1 MVAFGW
7 IQTRTIINLDS
18 ENLRTVL
25 DRVNDDP
32 NLRNKNKITQTCPHC
47 WSGNYNEANKM
58 NTPSTMRL
66 KKYSKIQDPCL
77 HPFVQVSHGKFQHS
91 ISFQGFFGA
100 NIYIYIFKKHIYIY
114 LHIWFLVCGSNSG
127 CLGDIPKQIRCGPP
141 WFAKDAERIIWSRSS
156 CGHCGLFCARNDA
169 GRPGLVRSVTCLMM
183 WGWRYWHQ
191 VFFWEDE
198 CLSMVASL

>member
-1 MVAFGW
+1 MKQTKWTPRLPWGW
-7 IQTRTIINLDS
+7 R
-18 ENLRTVL
+18 
-25 DRVNDDP
+25 
-32 NLRNKNKITQTCPHC
+32 
-47 WSGNYNEANKM
+47 
-58 NTPSTMRL
+58 NTPRF
-66 KKYSKIQDPCL
+66 KIHVYILLSRFPMEN
-77 HPFVQVSHGKFQHS
+77 F
-91 ISFQGFFGA
+91 
-100 NIYIYIFKKHIYIY
+100 NILFLFRDFSGLTYIYILKKHIYIY

-127 CLGDIPKQIRCGPP
+127 CLGDIPQQIRCGPP